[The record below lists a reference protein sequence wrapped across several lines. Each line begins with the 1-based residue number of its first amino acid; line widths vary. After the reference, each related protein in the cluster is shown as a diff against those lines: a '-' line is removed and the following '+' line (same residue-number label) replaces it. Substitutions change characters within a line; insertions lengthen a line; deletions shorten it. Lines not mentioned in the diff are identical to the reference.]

1 MVQELGSPGLVYLSN
16 PPSPPQ
22 LDGWV
27 RQRITPKSRHTHTGM
42 LIGGVERSDGKH
54 TWMSELIVSWI
65 QSLLV
70 AHGVKQVGK
79 LRPPRHA
86 GHEQLIAR
94 KAHLAVKKRRT
105 REKSE
110 HKLFM
115 FAEQKKS
122 LLNVKKERRAIFSFF
137 LRICVSRRKR
147 KNVFCF
153 YFDED

>member
-1 MVQELGSPGLVYLSN
+1 MVRELVVQVLFIYPAHRL
-16 PPSPPQ
+16 PPN
-22 LDGWV
+22 LAGWMGPTTDYT
-27 RQRITPKSRHTHTGM
+27 RIATHTHRYVDR
-42 LIGGVERSDGKH
+42 GVERSDGKH

-105 REKSE
+105 RGK
-110 HKLFM
+110 KKDINYLCLPKKK
-115 FAEQKKS
+115 QK
-122 LLNVKKERRAIFSFF
+122 NNP
-137 LRICVSRRKR
+137 C
-147 KNVFCF
+147 
-153 YFDED
+153 